1 VAGPCIG
8 FAEPCTHAK
17 AVGVTLASKPAGIG
31 AIGSKGER
39 ALQNSKG
46 NHFCVNTKHSGN
58 DSSVRG
64 YFRLEGWVEIPK
76 INWMDEIEHKP

>member
-1 VAGPCIG
+1 MVGPRIG
-8 FAEPCTHAK
+8 YAEPYAHAK

-31 AIGSKGER
+31 AIGSEGGR

-58 DSSVRG
+58 NSNVRG
-64 YFRLEGWVEIPK
+64 NFRLEGWVEIPE
-76 INWMDEIEHKP
+76 IDWIDEIKHKP